1 MAAAQGLAET
11 RERRPGSP
19 GSRRAREALPS
30 VVVRFAGDSGDG
42 MQLTGLQFT
51 DATAVHGND
60 LSTFPD
66 FPAEIRAPAGALFG
80 VSAFQINFGSDEITT
95 PGDAL
100 DILVAMNPAALRTN
114 LADLRP
120 GGLLVVD
127 TGAFGAKNLRKAGYD
142 RNPLENGGLP
152 PSEHRRIE
160 VDITRQVQEAVA
172 GFGLTHKQAVRC
184 KNMWVLGLLMWLYG
198 RDRAPTVD
206 GLSAKFSHLP
216 AIRDAN
222 VAALN
227 AGHAF
232 GETAELPGETG
243 PYEVPPRRDTAP
255 GLYRNVNGTEAMGF
269 GLLAASR
276 LSGLPITFASYPITP
291 ASNLLHALAA
301 RKEFGVTTF
310 QAEDEMAA
318 VCAAIGAS
326 WAGGLG
332 VTSSSG
338 PGIAL
343 KTEAITYA
351 ATVELPLI
359 VINTQRAGPST
370 GMPTKAEQSDLY
382 QAVFGR
388 AADVPLPVLAAASPA
403 ECFDVAV
410 EAARIATR
418 YMTPVIVLSDA
429 YLANA
434 SEPWRIPDL
443 FGYEP
448 FPPSFRT
455 DPEGFHPYLRDPDT
469 LARPWARPGTPGL
482 EHRVGGIEKGY
493 DTGHISYDPDNHQ
506 RMTDVRTAKIDGV
519 AEGLPDQGLEAGEAG
534 AALAVVGWGST
545 WGAIHQAVR
554 RVRADGL
561 DVAHVHLRHLWPL
574 PRNLGPLLRS
584 FGSVLVPE
592 MNKGQLLR
600 VLRSEYLIDA
610 SGLSKVAGRP
620 FRVGELEAGIRARA
634 GARAEGPS

>member
-1 MAAAQGLAET
+1 MAAAQELVKT
-11 RERRPGSP
+11 DERRPG
-19 GSRRAREALPS
+19 GGAREALPS

-100 DILVAMNPAALRTN
+100 DVLVAMNPAALRTN

-142 RNPLENGGLP
+142 RNPLENGGVSAP
-152 PSEHRRIE
+152 EHRRIE
-160 VDITRQVQEAVA
+160 VDVTRQVQEAVA

-243 PYEVPPRRDTAP
+243 PYEVPPRRDTKP
-255 GLYRNVNGTEAMGF
+255 GLYRNVNGTEAMAF

-443 FGYEP
+443 SGYEP
-448 FPPSFRT
+448 FPPSLRT

-506 RMTDVRTAKIDGV
+506 RMTDVRTAKIDGI
-519 AEGLPDQGLEAGEAG
+519 AESLPDQGLEAGEAG

-610 SGLSKVAGRP
+610 AGLSKVAGRP

-634 GARAEGPS
+634 GARAEGRS

>member
-1 MAAAQGLAET
+1 MAAAQEFVKIG
-11 RERRPGSP
+11 RSGERDVLS
-19 GSRRAREALPS
+19 E

-60 LSTFPD
+60 LATFPD
-66 FPAEIRAPAGALFG
+66 FPAEIRAPAGTLFG
-80 VSAFQINFGSDEITT
+80 VSAFQINFGTGEITT
-95 PGDAL
+95 PGDDL
-100 DILVAMNPAALRTN
+100 DVLVAMNPAALRTN
-114 LADLRP
+114 LPDLHP
-120 GGLLVVD
+120 GGLLIVD
-127 TGAFGAKNLRKAGYD
+127 SGAFGAKNLRKAGYD
-142 RNPLENGGLP
+142 RNPLDDGGI
-152 PSEHRRIE
+152 SDHHRRIE
-160 VDITRQVQEAVA
+160 IDITRHVQGAVA
-172 GFGLTHKQAVRC
+172 GFGLTHKQAMRC
-184 KNMWVLGLLMWLYG
+184 KNMWVLGLLLWLYD
-198 RDRAPTVD
+198 RDRASTVD
-206 GLSAKFSHLP
+206 GLANRFAHVP

-222 VAALN
+222 IAALN

-243 PYEVPPRRDTAP
+243 PYEVPPRRDTKP
-255 GLYRNVNGTEAMGF
+255 GLYRNINGTEAMAF

-276 LSGLPITFASYPITP
+276 LSELPITFASYPITP

-318 VCAAIGAS
+318 ACAAIGAS

-351 ATVELPLI
+351 AMVELPLV

-370 GMPTKAEQSDLY
+370 GMPTKAEQSDLF

-388 AADVPLPVLAAASPA
+388 AADVPLPVLAAAGPA
-403 ECFDVAV
+403 ECFDIAV

-443 FGYEP
+443 SAYES
-448 FPPSFRT
+448 FPPAFRT
-455 DPEGFHPYLRDPDT
+455 DPDGFHPYLRDSET

-482 EHRVGGIEKGY
+482 EHRVGGIEKDY
-493 DTGHISYDPDNHQ
+493 DTGNISYDPDNHQ
-506 RMTDVRTAKIDGV
+506 RMTDVRTARIDGI
-519 AEGLPDQGLEAGEAG
+519 AASIPDQELEAGEAG
-534 AALAVVGWGST
+534 APLAVVGWGST
-545 WGAIHQAVR
+545 WGAIHQTVR
-554 RVRADGL
+554 RLRAAGFDI
-561 DVAHVHLRHLWPL
+561 AHVHIRHLWPL
-574 PRNLGPLLRS
+574 PRNLGSLLRS

-592 MNKGQLLR
+592 MNKGQFRRL
-600 VLRSEYLIDA
+600 LRSEYLIDA
-610 SGLSKVAGRP
+610 AGVSKVAGRP
-620 FRVGELEAGIRARA
+620 FRVNELEAEIRKHLEAQA
-634 GARAEGPS
+634 

>member
-1 MAAAQGLAET
+1 M
-11 RERRPGSP
+11 
-19 GSRRAREALPS
+19 
-30 VVVRFAGDSGDG
+30 
-42 MQLTGLQFT
+42 
-51 DATAVHGND
+51 
-60 LSTFPD
+60 
-66 FPAEIRAPAGALFG
+66 
-80 VSAFQINFGSDEITT
+80 T
-95 PGDAL
+95 PG
-100 DILVAMNPAALRTN
+100 
-114 LADLRP
+114 
-120 GGLLVVD
+120 G
-127 TGAFGAKNLRKAGYD
+127 
-142 RNPLENGGLP
+142 
-152 PSEHRRIE
+152 
-160 VDITRQVQEAVA
+160 
-172 GFGLTHKQAVRC
+172 
-184 KNMWVLGLLMWLYG
+184 
-198 RDRAPTVD
+198 
-206 GLSAKFSHLP
+206 SHLP

-243 PYEVPPRRDTAP
+243 PYEVPPRRDTKP

-338 PGIAL
+338 PEIAL
-343 KTEAITYA
+343 KAEAITYA

-443 FGYEP
+443 SGYEP

-469 LARPWARPGTPGL
+469 LARPWARPGAPGL

-519 AEGLPDQGLEAGEAG
+519 AESLPDQGLEAGEAG

-634 GARAEGPS
+634 GACGEGRS

>member
-1 MAAAQGLAET
+1 MAAAQELVKTGG
-11 RERRPGSP
+11 RPG
-19 GSRRAREALPS
+19 GAGTGARATLPS

-80 VSAFQINFGSDEITT
+80 VSAFQINFGADEVTT

-100 DILVAMNPAALRTN
+100 DVLVAMNPAALRTN
-114 LADLRP
+114 LADLDP
-120 GGLLVVD
+120 GGLLIVD

-142 RNPLENGGLP
+142 RSPLENGGLP
-152 PSEHRRIE
+152 EHRRIE
-160 VDITRQVQEAVA
+160 VDVTRQVQEAVA

-206 GLSAKFSHLP
+206 GLSAKFAHLP
-216 AIRDAN
+216 AVRDAN

-243 PYEVPPRRDTAP
+243 PYEVPPRRDMAP

-338 PGIAL
+338 PGVAL

-403 ECFDVAV
+403 ECFDLAV

-443 FGYEP
+443 SGYEP

-506 RMTDVRTAKIDGV
+506 RMTDARTAKVDGI
-519 AEGLPDQGLEAGEAG
+519 AESLPDQGLEAGEAG

-554 RVRADGL
+554 RARADGL

-574 PRNLGPLLRS
+574 PRNLGALLRS

-600 VLRSEYLIDA
+600 LLRSEYLIDA
-610 SGLSKVAGRP
+610 EGFSKVAGRP
-620 FRVGELEAGIRARA
+620 FRVGELEAGIR
-634 GARAEGPS
+634 GRAEARS

>member
-100 DILVAMNPAALRTN
+100 DVLVAMNPAALRTN

-152 PSEHRRIE
+152 VPEHRRIE
-160 VDITRQVQEAVA
+160 VDVTRQVQEAVA

-198 RDRAPTVD
+198 RDREPTVD

-243 PYEVPPRRDTAP
+243 PYEVPPRRDTRP

-443 FGYEP
+443 SGCEP

-482 EHRVGGIEKGY
+482 EHRVGGIEKGH

-506 RMTDVRTAKIDGV
+506 RMTDVRAAKIDGI

-610 SGLSKVAGRP
+610 EGLSKVAGRP
-620 FRVGELEAGIRARA
+620 FRVGELEVGVRARA
-634 GARAEGPS
+634 GACGEGRS

>member
-1 MAAAQGLAET
+1 MSAAQELVET
-11 RERRPGSP
+11 GGRAG
-19 GSRRAREALPS
+19 RARETLS
-30 VVVRFAGDSGDG
+30 DVVVRFAGDSGDG

-51 DATAVHGND
+51 DATAIHGND

-80 VSAFQINFGSDEITT
+80 VSAFQINFGAGEITT

-100 DILVAMNPAALRTN
+100 DVLVAMNPAALRTN
-114 LADLRP
+114 LSDLGP
-120 GGLLVVD
+120 GGLLIVD
-127 TGAFGAKNLRKAGYD
+127 TGAFGARNLRKAGYD
-142 RNPLENGGLP
+142 RNPLENGDLP
-152 PSEHRRIE
+152 AHRRIE
-160 VDITRQVQEAVA
+160 VDVTRHVQEAVA
-172 GFGLTHKQAVRC
+172 DFGLTHKQAVRC

-198 RDRAPTVD
+198 RDREPTVD
-206 GLSAKFSHLP
+206 GLSTKFAHLP

-222 VAALN
+222 IAALN

-243 PYEVPPRRDTAP
+243 PYEVPPRRDMAP

-370 GMPTKAEQSDLY
+370 GMPTKAEQSDLC

-443 FGYEP
+443 SGYAP

-469 LARPWARPGTPGL
+469 LARPWVRPGTPGL

-493 DTGHISYDPDNHQ
+493 DTGNISYDPDNHQ
-506 RMTDVRTAKIDGV
+506 RMTDVRTARIDGI
-519 AEGLPDQGLEAGEAG
+519 AKSIPDQELEAGEAG

-554 RVRADGL
+554 RVRAEGL

-574 PRNLGPLLRS
+574 PRNLGALLRS
-584 FGSVLVPE
+584 FGAVLVPE

-600 VLRSEYLIDA
+600 LLRSEYLIDA
-610 SGLSKVAGRP
+610 DGLSKVAGRP
-620 FRVGELEAGIRARA
+620 FRVTELEAGIRRGLEAR
-634 GARAEGPS
+634 S

>member
-1 MAAAQGLAET
+1 MAAAQELVKTGG
-11 RERRPGSP
+11 RPG
-19 GSRRAREALPS
+19 GAGTRAREALPS

-51 DATAVHGND
+51 DATSLHGND

-80 VSAFQINFGSDEITT
+80 VSAFQINFGSGEVTT

-100 DILVAMNPAALRTN
+100 DVLVAMNPAALRTN
-114 LADLRP
+114 LADLAP
-120 GGLLVVD
+120 GGLLIVD
-127 TGAFGAKNLRKAGYD
+127 TGAFGSKNLRKAGYD

-152 PSEHRRIE
+152 EHRRIE
-160 VDITRQVQEAVA
+160 VDVTRQVQEAVA

-184 KNMWVLGLLMWLYG
+184 KNMWVLGLLMWLYD
-198 RDRAPTVD
+198 RDREPTVD
-206 GLSAKFSHLP
+206 GLSTKFAHLP

-222 VAALN
+222 IAALN

-232 GETAELPGETG
+232 GETAEIPGETG
-243 PYEVPPRRDTAP
+243 PYEVPPRRDMEP

-276 LSGLPITFASYPITP
+276 LSNLPITFASYPITP

-443 FGYEP
+443 SGYEP

-506 RMTDVRTAKIDGV
+506 RMTDARTAKIDGI
-519 AEGLPDQGLEAGEAG
+519 AESIPDQGLEAGEAG

-554 RVRADGL
+554 RARADGL

-574 PRNLGPLLRS
+574 PRNLGALLRS

-600 VLRSEYLIDA
+600 LLRSEYLIDA
-610 SGLSKVAGRP
+610 EGFSKVAGRP
-620 FRVGELEAGIRARA
+620 FRVSELEAGIRR
-634 GARAEGPS
+634 RAEARS

>member
-1 MAAAQGLAET
+1 MSAAQELVKTGGRAA
-11 RERRPGSP
+11 G
-19 GSRRAREALPS
+19 GARETLPD

-51 DATAVHGND
+51 DATAIHGND

-66 FPAEIRAPAGALFG
+66 FPAEIRAPAGAMFG
-80 VSAFQINFGSDEITT
+80 VSAFQIHFGAGEITT

-100 DILVAMNPAALRTN
+100 DVLVAMNPAALRTN
-114 LADLRP
+114 LADLGP
-120 GGLLVVD
+120 GGLLIVD

-142 RNPLENGGLP
+142 RNPLENGDL
-152 PSEHRRIE
+152 SAHRRIE
-160 VDITRQVQEAVA
+160 VDVTRHVQEAVA
-172 GFGLTHKQAVRC
+172 DFGLTHKQAVRC

-198 RDRAPTVD
+198 RDREPTVD
-206 GLSAKFSHLP
+206 GLSTKFSHLP

-222 VAALN
+222 IAALN

-243 PYEVPPRRDTAP
+243 PYEVPPRRDMAP

-388 AADVPLPVLAAASPA
+388 AADIPLPVLAAASPA

-443 FGYEP
+443 SGYAP

-455 DPEGFHPYLRDPDT
+455 DPEGFHPYVRDPDT
-469 LARPWARPGTPGL
+469 LARPWVRPGTPGL

-493 DTGHISYDPDNHQ
+493 DTGDISYDPSNHQ
-506 RMTDVRTAKIDGV
+506 RMTDVRTARIDGI
-519 AEGLPDQGLEAGEAG
+519 AKSIPDQELEAGEAG

-554 RVRADGL
+554 RVRAEGL
-561 DVAHVHLRHLWPL
+561 DAAHVHLRHLWPL
-574 PRNLGPLLRS
+574 PRNLGALLRS

-600 VLRSEYLIDA
+600 LLRSEYLIDA
-610 SGLSKVAGRP
+610 EGLSKVAGRP
-620 FRVGELEAGIRARA
+620 FRVDELEAGIRRGLEAR
-634 GARAEGPS
+634 S